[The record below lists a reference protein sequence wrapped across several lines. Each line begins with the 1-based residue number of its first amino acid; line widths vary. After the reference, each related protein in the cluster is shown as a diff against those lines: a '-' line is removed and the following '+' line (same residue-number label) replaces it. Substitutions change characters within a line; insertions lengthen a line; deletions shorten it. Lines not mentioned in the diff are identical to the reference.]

1 VKARKVFDSVGDWI
15 ADEVTSEFSSMKREF
30 SSLKSRA
37 DKMMLPTKGR
47 SKGQTIVWASIVG
60 AALGSLLFLPIGF
73 LSSQFFPFFGGW
85 LSAIAEPF
93 SPARLQLMPAHLIG
107 FGILGGLLG
116 ALSGAAIVYLK
127 PNE

>member
-1 VKARKVFDSVGDWI
+1 
-15 ADEVTSEFSSMKREF
+15 
-30 SSLKSRA
+30 
-37 DKMMLPTKGR
+37 MMLPTKGR

-107 FGILGGLLG
+107 SGILGGLLG